1 MYFEHSVKCTQ
12 TEVQTEMVKGF
23 LDDLSTSCDVTTC
36 HKPQTQSMTEAHSHT
51 GKCDDG
57 ADLHLLRSR
66 ARSFLFQRPS
76 EL

>member
-23 LDDLSTSCDVTTC
+23 LDGLSTSCDVTTC
-36 HKPQTQSMTEAHSHT
+36 HKPQTQSMTEARSHT

-57 ADLHLLRSR
+57 AGCTYYVQGQEASSFNDL
-66 ARSFLFQRPS
+66 P
-76 EL
+76 